1 MVPRTID
8 KEIILTLSWL
18 GPEFQLNLIAE
29 TFIDTT
35 EGIKAGENC
44 VLSFGQPK
52 CHGMQHLS
60 SRDKSVLG
68 ETIRLNSNLFYNPDN
83 TLIANKKV
91 MIYVMDTAE
100 TKAKEISA
108 SNAQIGI
115 NLPTIGQL
123 TTMNVPF
130 KTAEE
135 EARKDL
141 QGIIPFNWA
150 AFCLSVSHDEAKGAD
165 VLNIKRLNGL
175 SVFRP

>member
-1 MVPRTID
+1 
-8 KEIILTLSWL
+8 
-18 GPEFQLNLIAE
+18 
-29 TFIDTT
+29 
-35 EGIKAGENC
+35 
-44 VLSFGQPK
+44 
-52 CHGMQHLS
+52 
-60 SRDKSVLG
+60 
-68 ETIRLNSNLFYNPDN
+68 
-83 TLIANKKV
+83 

-115 NLPTIGQL
+115 NLPNIGQL
-123 TTMNVPF
+123 TTLNVPF

-150 AFCLSVSHDEAKGAD
+150 AFCLSVSHDEAKDAD

>member
-1 MVPRTID
+1 
-8 KEIILTLSWL
+8 
-18 GPEFQLNLIAE
+18 
-29 TFIDTT
+29 
-35 EGIKAGENC
+35 
-44 VLSFGQPK
+44 
-52 CHGMQHLS
+52 MQHLS

-68 ETIRLNSNLFYNPDN
+68 ETIRLNSNLFYNADK

-115 NLPTIGQL
+115 NLPNVGSM

-135 EARKDL
+135 EARVDL
-141 QGIIPFNWA
+141 QGISPYNWA
-150 AFCLSVSHDEAKGAD
+150 AFCLYASHDEAKGAD

-175 SVFRP
+175 SVFRPQPV

>member
-68 ETIRLNSNLFYNPDN
+68 ETIR
-83 TLIANKKV
+83 
-91 MIYVMDTAE
+91 
-100 TKAKEISA
+100 
-108 SNAQIGI
+108 
-115 NLPTIGQL
+115 
-123 TTMNVPF
+123 
-130 KTAEE
+130 
-135 EARKDL
+135 
-141 QGIIPFNWA
+141 A
-150 AFCLSVSHDEAKGAD
+150 AFLR
-165 VLNIKRLNGL
+165 VLGETIRATLVRQ
-175 SVFRP
+175 SA

>member
-8 KEIILTLSWL
+8 KEIILTLSWI

-35 EGIKAGENC
+35 EGVKSGENC

-68 ETIRLNSNLFYNPDN
+68 ETIRLNSNLFYNPDK

-115 NLPTIGQL
+115 NLPTVG
-123 TTMNVPF
+123 
-130 KTAEE
+130 
-135 EARKDL
+135 
-141 QGIIPFNWA
+141 
-150 AFCLSVSHDEAKGAD
+150 
-165 VLNIKRLNGL
+165 
-175 SVFRP
+175 